1 MFISQIIYFS
11 TSNSSAYC
19 LPVFPLSYCSFFI
32 CRQWNGMFFY
42 AIMFRTLTYLCLT
55 KRRRNT
61 QTNNQRCAVTH
72 GTFVGESDEL
82 LLACTPHPVVFL
94 LSVNHFTHN
103 IVTFQ
108 RCRNQKI
115 FLAHLFVQKKYCL
128 TEKLWCC
135 RTVDCSIPTNMGH
148 QLLQYYYNK
157 KIHACCIN

>member
-1 MFISQIIYFS
+1 MKMLTTEIIYFS

-19 LPVFPLSYCSFFI
+19 LPVFPLSDCY
-32 CRQWNGMFFY
+32 FFY
-42 AIMFRTLTYLCLT
+42 NIIMFYFFYCIMFRTLTYSCLT
-55 KRRRNT
+55 KRRRKT
-61 QTNNQRCAVTH
+61 QTNNQRCVVTH

-82 LLACTPHPVVFL
+82 LLACTPHPVGFL

-108 RCRNQKI
+108 WCKNQKI

-128 TEKLWCC
+128 TEKLVCC

-148 QLLQYYYNK
+148 RLLQYY
-157 KIHACCIN
+157 